1 MLRKTLPLLI
11 VFILIGI
18 VLATAC
24 SEANVNTTPVDAQKT
39 QISAEQVSVEGKAL
53 LEERCVSCHD
63 LSRVENE
70 KKTVDGWKSTVERMV
85 KKGAQLSS
93 SEQEILIKYLS
104 EMYKK

>member
-1 MLRKTLPLLI
+1 MFRKALPLLI
-11 VFILIGI
+11 GFIIGA
-18 VLATAC
+18 VALVTAC

-39 QISAEQVSVEGKAL
+39 QIPAEQVSVEGKAL

-63 LSRVENE
+63 LSRIENE